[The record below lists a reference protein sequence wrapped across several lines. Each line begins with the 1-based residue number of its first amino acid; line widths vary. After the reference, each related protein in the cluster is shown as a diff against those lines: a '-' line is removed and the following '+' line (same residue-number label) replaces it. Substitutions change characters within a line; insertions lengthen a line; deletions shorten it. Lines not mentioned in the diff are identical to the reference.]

1 MKFLKFFLLSTTI
14 FFTQLSLAQVPTSG
28 AYITDEQ
35 DFFVS
40 GNRVNESLERVNLLL
55 CYLANTKPAE
65 FVNKETYVATI
76 FEDDCSFGKA
86 SGDDQ
91 QKASQAKGGSSGGG
105 NSNSG
110 GSSAQNIKEGNTAF
124 VKVTQ
129 ADGSSPMFGSVWI
142 QLKGSGAGDG
152 PQAIGFA
159 ADTMGGAQ
167 GGGGDDDLPF
177 DATVYLKYEQTAS
190 ASENSKFG
198 DFKMN
203 YTMYADAKEVSDSFM
218 GMAGTGVAIRYCRC
232 RFID

>member
-1 MKFLKFFLLSTTI
+1 MKFIKLFVLSTTI
-14 FFTQLSLAQVPTSG
+14 FFTQLSLTQVPTSG

-110 GSSAQNIKEGNTAF
+110 GSSAQNIKEGNTAY

-129 ADGSSPMFGSVWI
+129 ADGCLLYTSPSPRDLSTSRMPSS
-142 QLKGSGAGDG
+142 A
-152 PQAIGFA
+152 
-159 ADTMGGAQ
+159 
-167 GGGGDDDLPF
+167 
-177 DATVYLKYEQTAS
+177 
-190 ASENSKFG
+190 
-198 DFKMN
+198 
-203 YTMYADAKEVSDSFM
+203 
-218 GMAGTGVAIRYCRC
+218 
-232 RFID
+232 

>member
-1 MKFLKFFLLSTTI
+1 MKVLKLFLLGFII
-14 FFTQLSLAQVPTSG
+14 FFAQLSFSQVPTSG

-40 GNRVNESLERVNLLL
+40 GNKVNKALERVNLLL
-55 CYLANTKPAE
+55 CYLANTKPAD

-129 ADGSSPMFGSVWI
+129 ADGSSPMFGSV
-142 QLKGSGAGDG
+142 
-152 PQAIGFA
+152 
-159 ADTMGGAQ
+159 
-167 GGGGDDDLPF
+167 
-177 DATVYLKYEQTAS
+177 
-190 ASENSKFG
+190 
-198 DFKMN
+198 
-203 YTMYADAKEVSDSFM
+203 
-218 GMAGTGVAIRYCRC
+218 
-232 RFID
+232 